1 MELSEKLW
9 RLAAGLQKMANFVL
23 QTNLM
28 IWLVEPQY
36 TEEEELNFVVK
47 QLHAE
52 ISLFQFESPPS
63 VDKFFFFLFFFFKR
77 LQNCINRSAFLKHAL
92 SKDYKRSE

>member
-1 MELSEKLW
+1 
-9 RLAAGLQKMANFVL
+9 MANFVL
-23 QTNLM
+23 QTSL
-28 IWLVEPQY
+28 IRLVEPQY

-52 ISLFQFESPPS
+52 ISLFRFESPPS
-63 VDKFFFFLFFFFKR
+63 ADKFFFKC
-77 LQNCINRSAFLKHAL
+77 LQNCIKRSTFLKHAW